1 MKKLGIILLCVLL
14 MGTFVL
20 FAMGSGSD
28 SDESGDQGSGSAD
41 ANTSLG
47 DYSVEIASCRLAK
60 DYEDKDVVIIKYVF
74 TNNSD
79 DSAAFYTTFDDNV
92 YQDGVGLNGAYVLKD
107 SAKYDAGNQTKS
119 IKPGASLDVEVAYEL
134 NDSETDIEVE
144 VAEIFSFSDK
154 VIKKTFSIK

>member
-1 MKKLGIILLCVLL
+1 MKKLGIILLCVFL
-14 MGTFVL
+14 MSTFVL
-20 FAMGSGSD
+20 FALGSG

-47 DYSVEIASCRLAK
+47 DYSVEIVSCRLAK
-60 DYEDKDVVIIKYVF
+60 NYDDKPVVIVKYVF

-92 YQDGVGLNGAYVLKD
+92 YQDGVGLNGAYVLDD
-107 SAKYDAGNQTKS
+107 SANYDEGNQTKE
-119 IKPGASLDVEVAYEL
+119 IKSGASLDVEVAYLL
-134 NDSETDIEVE
+134 NDTETDIEVE
-144 VAEIFSFSDK
+144 VEELFSFSDK